1 MPEPLSPQRIAEI
14 RERVSKAAKGPYTL
28 EWDSCD
34 CDDPGQ
40 CHAGHRWV
48 YALRLPEPHIQRK
61 GESRPWDSLYSEM
74 GHFTPETALFF
85 AAARQDVEDL
95 LAEVDRRLPLEDVER
110 FLKRERDEYEPR
122 GECWNTVDDVLDC
135 FRLHM
140 VTGTLLTDPRPEEGP
155 GDPSVGP
162 PPLTEAEE
170 LRAEVGR
177 LKAENELLRRLHV
190 GAENSINAAL
200 DLAARLD
207 PTCGHTRVRA
217 FIADLLRILTTTPQ
231 KVVGE

>member
-1 MPEPLSPQRIAEI
+1 MPEPLSSEELEAITRM
-14 RERVSKAAKGPYTL
+14 AAKVVDTFG
-28 EWDSCD
+28 
-34 CDDPGQ
+34 DDWPLHYDGDFGEVI
-40 CHAGHRWV
+40 CKYEDEDAPFTDV
-48 YALRLPEPHIQRK
+48 YIEVFRTSQWMEDQKKSPLAEFLAASIVVIPRLI
-61 GESRPWDSLYSEM
+61 
-74 GHFTPETALFF
+74 A
-85 AAARQDVEDL
+85 DVE
-95 LAEVDRRLPLEDVER
+95 RRLPLEDVER

-140 VTGTLLTDPRPEEGP
+140 VTGTPLTEPRPEEGP
-155 GDPSVGP
+155 SDPSVGS

-170 LRAEVGR
+170 LRAEVDR

-217 FIADLLRILTTTPQ
+217 FIADLLRTLTTTPQ
-231 KVVGE
+231 KVVGD